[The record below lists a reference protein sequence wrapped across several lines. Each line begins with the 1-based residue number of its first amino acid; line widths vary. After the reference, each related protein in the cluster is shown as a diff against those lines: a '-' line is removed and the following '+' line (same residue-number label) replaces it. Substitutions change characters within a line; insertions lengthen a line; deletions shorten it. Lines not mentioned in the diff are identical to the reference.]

1 MPMRQPYQDDLLD
14 HHLRTYLGSVEPE
27 SLAQMRASL
36 EWVEVAGGET
46 LMTQGEEGDAMYL
59 VLSGRLRAYV
69 DDGDGVPR
77 AVREMGRGQII
88 GEMSLITGEPRLATV
103 VTIRDSVLVRL
114 AKSQFQRLLATS
126 PQLSVVLT
134 RQIIQHLRAGLAP
147 YGAARPVTIAL
158 VPVTAQ
164 ADAPDLARKLAV
176 HLARVG
182 RVRVLDAAA
191 VDADLREPGLA
202 ARDDEDRAATRRV
215 ALHVNEVEAAHDF
228 VLLVGDAAPTP
239 WTRRCCRGADEI
251 LLLADAT
258 QPPALHATEREILM
272 RHSGRNEAAEVL
284 VLLHDA
290 SARCPH
296 GTRAWLARRSVTD
309 HLHLRPDLDA
319 DIARLARI
327 ESHTAVG
334 LVFAGGGARGLAHL
348 GVYRALRERGVDVDY
363 VGGTSIGAIMAA
375 LVASDAPVDDAI
387 DIARRSFSTNPTGD
401 FNLLPLL
408 SLIKG
413 RRLRRVIHRA
423 LKELFGFEPD
433 IEDLWKNYYCVASNY
448 SQASESLIRHGN
460 LGRAMRASIAIPG
473 ALPPVVHDGDLLCDG
488 GTFNNFPVDVMRRM
502 RGVGTVLGV
511 DLNSRKPR
519 RIDVDEVPGTWSLL
533 RDRMRPYVKRRYRFP
548 SLLAYLMNVQ
558 ILYSMSRQAHA
569 RRQTDVYFNP
579 PLERVGML
587 QWNRFD
593 EIVTQG
599 HAHGVEVLDAIAP
612 QHLARLRAPAPM
624 RAAA

>member
-14 HHLRTYLGSVEPE
+14 QHLRTYLGSVEAE
-27 SLAQMRASL
+27 AVAQMRASL
-36 EWVEVAGGET
+36 EWVEVPGGLT
-46 LMTQGEEGDAMYL
+46 LMTQGEAGDAMYL

-88 GEMSLITGEPRLATV
+88 GEMALITGEPRLATV

-114 AKSQFQRLLATS
+114 AKSQFQHLLATS

-134 RQIIQHLRAGLAP
+134 RQIIEHLRAGLAP
-147 YGAARPVTIAL
+147 YGAARPVTIGL
-158 VPVTAQ
+158 VPVTANV
-164 ADAPDLARKLAV
+164 DASALAAKLAA
-176 HLARVG
+176 HLAQVG

-191 VDADLREPGLA
+191 VDADLRDPGLA
-202 ARDDEDRAATRRV
+202 RRDGDDHAAARRV
-215 ALHVNEVEAAHDF
+215 AAHVDEVEAAHDF
-228 VLLVGDAAPTP
+228 VLLVADAEPNA

-251 LLLADAT
+251 LLVADAA
-258 QPPALHATEREILM
+258 QPPALHPTESELLM
-272 RHSGRNEAAEVL
+272 RRTGRNEADEIL
-284 VLLHDA
+284 VLLHA
-290 SARCPH
+290 ANVRTPH
-296 GTRAWLARRSVTD
+296 GTRAWLARRPVTD
-309 HLHLRPDLDA
+309 HLHVRPDLDA
-319 DIARLARI
+319 DMARLARI

-348 GVYRALRERGVDVDY
+348 GVYRALREHGAAVDY

-375 LVASDAPVDDAI
+375 LVASDVPVDHAI
-387 DIARRSFSTNPTGD
+387 DVARRSFSSNPTGD

-413 RRLRRVIHRA
+413 RRLRRLIHRA

-502 RGVGTVLGV
+502 RGVGTVIGV

-548 SLLAYLMNVQ
+548 SLMAYLMNVQ

-593 EIVTQG
+593 EIVSQG
-599 HAHGVEVLDAIAP
+599 HAHGVEVLGTMADE
-612 QHLARLRAPAPM
+612 HLARLRTHGTMP
-624 RAAA
+624 AAA